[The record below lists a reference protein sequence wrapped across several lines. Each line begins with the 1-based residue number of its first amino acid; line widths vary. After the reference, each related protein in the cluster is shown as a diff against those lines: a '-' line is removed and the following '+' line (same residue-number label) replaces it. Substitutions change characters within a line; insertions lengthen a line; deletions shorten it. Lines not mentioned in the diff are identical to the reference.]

1 MSATGQ
7 LIAALVAGGMDASE
21 AAGLVARAA
30 VEMTGALT
38 RKSAGAK
45 RQQRYRERN
54 KASQTV
60 TRDDDEN
67 RNETSQSVTSLRS
80 AETSQSVTN
89 RNESVTRDA
98 ASLSIE
104 KKEEIKK
111 EKRESTRGTQ
121 LPSGWR
127 PDAESWADAIALL
140 GSEQRAEYE
149 LKKFTDHALEKGR
162 VAKNWNAAWRNW
174 TKRAVEFGGKN
185 GNAIVGYR
193 ADPAAG
199 RATAREAQHVASVG
213 DAALQ
218 YLRQSK
224 PTGSDREAPGDFGF
238 AGFPHADSRAKGP
251 H

>member
-1 MSATGQ
+1 MSATGD

-54 KASQTV
+54 KASQSV
-60 TRDDDEN
+60 TRDDEQK
-67 RNETSQSVTSLRS
+67 RNEASQSVTALRCDE
-80 AETSQSVTN
+80 ASQSVTK
-89 RNESVTRDA
+89 RNESVTRDD

-104 KKEEIKK
+104 RKKEEIRK
-111 EKRESTRGTQ
+111 EKRESARGSQ
-121 LPSGWR
+121 LPTGWR
-127 PDAESWADAIALL
+127 PDPESWADAIAVL

-149 LKKFTDHALEKGR
+149 LGKFTDHALEKGR

-185 GNAIVGYR
+185 GNAISSYR
-193 ADPAAG
+193 TDPGAG

-213 DAALQ
+213 DAALR

-224 PTGSDREAPGDFGF
+224 PAGPDRETSRDFGF
-238 AGFPHADSRAKGP
+238 ASVAYADN
-251 H
+251 